1 VVSLPNHPAGA
12 ARISAE
18 KGDVSTQAR
27 ESEAGRKTDDDPVA
41 FRYNRPRQISQQAS
55 ASRERRHSLSFRQ
68 RLQDVREGFQPT
80 FWVANGT
87 ELFERLA
94 FYGQQAVLAI
104 FLHESLHLSV
114 EGTGALMGD
123 FGFAVYLLPVFV
135 GALADRFGFRRSL
148 AFAYLIAS
156 AGYFL
161 LGSLSAPWMGPV
173 HQALPVYWLVFAILI
188 VTALGPSFVKPC
200 VVGTIAEASSE
211 KVRSLGYSIYYTLV
225 NIGGALGPIVA
236 FLVRRSI
243 GIENV
248 FRVSA
253 LSVFLMCIVT
263 VLFFREPAAAGTS
276 RREVASVG
284 TALRNM
290 LVVLRNFRFVLFL
303 LIFSGFWVMFY
314 QFFVAMPL
322 YIRSYVDPNA
332 DVDLLLS
339 VDALTI
345 IFFQVALSYV
355 TRKIPTFPAMI
366 LGVLIASLSMLV
378 VSAHAST
385 WLVVAALVV
394 FALGEMTQAP
404 RFYEYVS
411 RLAPPG
417 QQGVFMGYAFLPIAV
432 GYKIAGK
439 LGGYLV
445 HHYGEVLHRP
455 RQMWWV
461 LAGIGSGT
469 TLLMW
474 IYNRLVKPGQTS
486 PSVG

>member
-1 VVSLPNHPAGA
+1 
-12 ARISAE
+12 
-18 KGDVSTQAR
+18 
-27 ESEAGRKTDDDPVA
+27 
-41 FRYNRPRQISQQAS
+41 
-55 ASRERRHSLSFRQ
+55 LSFAQ
-68 RLQDVREGFQPT
+68 RVREIRGGFQPA
-80 FWVANGT
+80 FWIANGT

-104 FLHESLHLSV
+104 FFHESLRLSV
-114 EGTGALMGD
+114 QDTGALMGD

-156 AGYFL
+156 IGYFL
-161 LGSLSAPWMGPV
+161 LGSLSASWMAPV
-173 HQALPVYWLVFAILI
+173 RQSVPLYWLIFMILM
-188 VTALGPSFVKPC
+188 VTALGPSLVKPC
-200 VVGTIAEASSE
+200 VVGTIATASNE

-236 FLVRRSI
+236 FLVRRAI
-243 GIENV
+243 GMENV

-253 LSVFLMCIVT
+253 LSVFLMCLAT
-263 VLFFREPAAAGTS
+263 LAFYRETGSASAARQG
-276 RREVASVG
+276 VPSVG
-284 TALRNM
+284 QAIRNM
-290 LVVLRNFRFVLFL
+290 FVVLGNFRFVLFL

-332 DVDLLLS
+332 DVDLILS

-345 IFFQVALSYV
+345 IFFQVAVSYL
-355 TRKIPTFPAMI
+355 TRKIAAFPAMI
-366 LGVLIASLSMLV
+366 LGTLIATLSMPV
-378 VSAHAST
+378 VSAYPST
-385 WLVVAALVV
+385 WLVVIALVV
-394 FALGEMTQAP
+394 FSLGEMTQAP
-404 RFYEYVS
+404 RYYEYVS

-417 QQGVFMGYAFLPIAV
+417 QQGVFMGFAFLPIAV
-432 GYKIAGK
+432 GYKIAGW

-445 HHYGEVLHRP
+445 HRYGEELHRP

-461 LAGIGSGT
+461 LAAIGFAT

-474 IYNRLVKPGQTS
+474 VYNRAVKPGNQTEQETS
-486 PSVG
+486 

>member
-1 VVSLPNHPAGA
+1 M
-12 ARISAE
+12 
-18 KGDVSTQAR
+18 
-27 ESEAGRKTDDDPVA
+27 
-41 FRYNRPRQISQQAS
+41 
-55 ASRERRHSLSFRQ
+55 SFAQ
-68 RLQDVREGFQPT
+68 RLQEVREGFEPA
-80 FWVANGT
+80 FWVANLT

-104 FLHESLHLSV
+104 FFHESLRFSAQD
-114 EGTGALMGD
+114 TGALMGD

-156 AGYFL
+156 VGYFL
-161 LGSLSAPWMGPV
+161 LGSLSASWMAPM
-173 HQALPVYWLVFAILI
+173 HRSIPLYWLVFLILM
-188 VTALGPSFVKPC
+188 VTALGPSLVKPC
-200 VVGTIAEASSE
+200 VVGTIANTSTET
-211 KVRSLGYSIYYTLV
+211 VRSMGYSIYYTLV
-225 NIGGALGPIVA
+225 NVGGALGPIVA

-243 GIENV
+243 GLENV

-253 LSVFLMCIVT
+253 VSVFLMCIATLV
-263 VLFFREPAAAGTS
+263 FYRESASASAA

-284 TALRNM
+284 RAIRNM
-290 LVVLRNFRFVLFL
+290 FVVLRNVRFVVFL

-332 DVDLLLS
+332 DVDLILS

-345 IFFQVALSYV
+345 IFFQVAVSYF
-355 TRKIPTFPAMI
+355 TRKIPAFTAII
-366 LGVLIASLSMLV
+366 LGTLIATISMPV
-378 VSAHAST
+378 VSAYPST
-385 WLVVAALVV
+385 WLVVIALVV
-394 FALGEMTQAP
+394 FSLGEMTQAP

-417 QQGVFMGYAFLPIAV
+417 QQGVFMGFAFLPVAV
-432 GYKIAGK
+432 GYKIAGW

-461 LAGIGSGT
+461 LAAIGFAT
-469 TLLMW
+469 TVLLW
-474 IYNRLVKPGQTS
+474 IYNRIVRPGATA
-486 PSVG
+486 PSAG

>member
-1 VVSLPNHPAGA
+1 M
-12 ARISAE
+12 
-18 KGDVSTQAR
+18 
-27 ESEAGRKTDDDPVA
+27 
-41 FRYNRPRQISQQAS
+41 
-55 ASRERRHSLSFRQ
+55 SFAQ
-68 RLQDVREGFQPT
+68 RLQEVREGFEPA
-80 FWVANGT
+80 FWVANLT

-104 FLHESLHLSV
+104 FFHESLRFSAQD
-114 EGTGALMGD
+114 TGALMGD

-156 AGYFL
+156 VGYFL
-161 LGSLSAPWMGPV
+161 LGSLSASWMAPM
-173 HQALPVYWLVFAILI
+173 HRSIPLYWLVFLILM
-188 VTALGPSFVKPC
+188 VTSLGPSLVKPC
-200 VVGTIAEASSE
+200 VVGTIATTSTET
-211 KVRSLGYSIYYTLV
+211 VRSMGYSIYYTLV

-243 GIENV
+243 GMENV

-253 LSVFLMCIVT
+253 VSVFLMCIATLV
-263 VLFFREPAAAGTS
+263 FYRESASASAA

-284 TALRNM
+284 RAIRNM
-290 LVVLRNFRFVLFL
+290 FVVLRNVRFVVFL

-322 YIRSYVDPNA
+322 YIRSYMDPNA
-332 DVDLLLS
+332 DVDLILS

-345 IFFQVALSYV
+345 IFFQVAVSYF
-355 TRKIPTFPAMI
+355 TRKIPAFPAII
-366 LGVLIASLSMLV
+366 LGTLIATISMPV
-378 VSAHAST
+378 VSAYPST
-385 WLVVAALVV
+385 WLVVIALVV
-394 FALGEMTQAP
+394 FSLGEMTQAP
-404 RFYEYVS
+404 RYYEYVS

-417 QQGVFMGYAFLPIAV
+417 QQGVFMGFAFLPIAV
-432 GYKIAGK
+432 GYKIAGW

-461 LAGIGSGT
+461 LAAIGFAT
-469 TLLMW
+469 TVLLW
-474 IYNRLVKPGQTS
+474 IYNRIVRPGATA
-486 PSVG
+486 PSAG

>member
-1 VVSLPNHPAGA
+1 M
-12 ARISAE
+12 
-18 KGDVSTQAR
+18 
-27 ESEAGRKTDDDPVA
+27 
-41 FRYNRPRQISQQAS
+41 
-55 ASRERRHSLSFRQ
+55 SFAQ
-68 RLQDVREGFQPT
+68 RLREIRGGFQPA

-104 FLHESLHLSV
+104 FLHETLKMSV
-114 EGTGALMGD
+114 EDTGALMGD

-156 AGYFL
+156 VGYFL
-161 LGSLSAPWMGPV
+161 LGSLSAPWMAPA
-173 HQALPVYWLVFAILI
+173 HQSLSVYWLVFTILM

-200 VVGTIAEASSE
+200 VVGTIATASSE
-211 KVRSLGYSIYYTLV
+211 DVRSLGYSIYYTLV

-236 FLVRRSI
+236 FLVRKSI

-253 LSVFLMCIVT
+253 ASVFLMCLAT
-263 VLFFREPAAAGTS
+263 LLFYREPAAAGAGG
-276 RREVASVG
+276 REVATV
-284 TALRNM
+284 AKAVKNM
-290 LVVLRNFRFVLFL
+290 FVVLGNFRFVLFL

-339 VDALTI
+339 ADALTI
-345 IFFQVALSYV
+345 IFFQVAVSYF
-355 TRKIPTFPAMI
+355 TRKIAPFPAMI
-366 LGVLIASLSMLV
+366 CGVLIASFSMLV
-378 VSAHAST
+378 VSARPSI
-385 WLVVAALVV
+385 WLVVVALVV

-404 RFYEYVS
+404 RYYEYVS

-432 GYKIAGK
+432 GYKIAGW

-445 HHYGEVLHRP
+445 HQYGEVLHRP

-461 LAGIGSGT
+461 LAAIGFAT

-474 IYNRLVKPGQTS
+474 LYNRILAPGRTN
-486 PSVG
+486 PSAS

>member
-1 VVSLPNHPAGA
+1 
-12 ARISAE
+12 
-18 KGDVSTQAR
+18 
-27 ESEAGRKTDDDPVA
+27 
-41 FRYNRPRQISQQAS
+41 
-55 ASRERRHSLSFRQ
+55 LSFAQ
-68 RLQDVREGFQPT
+68 RLQEVREGFEPA
-80 FWVANGT
+80 FWVANLT

-104 FLHESLHLSV
+104 FFHESLRFSAQD
-114 EGTGALMGD
+114 TGALMGD

-156 AGYFL
+156 VGYFL
-161 LGSLSAPWMGPV
+161 LGSLSASWMAPM
-173 HQALPVYWLVFAILI
+173 HRSIPLYWLVFLILM
-188 VTALGPSFVKPC
+188 VTSLGPSLVKPC
-200 VVGTIAEASSE
+200 VVGTIATTSTET
-211 KVRSLGYSIYYTLV
+211 VRSMGYSIYYTLV

-243 GIENV
+243 GMENV

-253 LSVFLMCIVT
+253 VSVFLMCIATLV
-263 VLFFREPAAAGTS
+263 FYRESASASAA

-284 TALRNM
+284 RAIRNM
-290 LVVLRNFRFVLFL
+290 FVVLRNVRFVVFL

-322 YIRSYVDPNA
+322 YIRSYMDPNA
-332 DVDLLLS
+332 DVDLILS

-345 IFFQVALSYV
+345 IFFQVAVSYF
-355 TRKIPTFPAMI
+355 TRKIPAFPAII
-366 LGVLIASLSMLV
+366 LGTLIATISMPV
-378 VSAHAST
+378 VSAYPST
-385 WLVVAALVV
+385 WLVVIALVV
-394 FALGEMTQAP
+394 FSLGEMTQAP
-404 RFYEYVS
+404 RYYEYVS

-417 QQGVFMGYAFLPIAV
+417 QQGVFMGFAFLPIAV
-432 GYKIAGK
+432 GYKIAGW

-461 LAGIGSGT
+461 LAAIGFAT
-469 TLLMW
+469 TVLLW
-474 IYNRLVKPGQTS
+474 IYNRIVRPGATA
-486 PSVG
+486 PSAG